1 MIKNHMITTKVIS
14 KYLYRKLGVRF
25 VKPGLSHII
34 IRPSIIS
41 SFKSL
46 ISVAKMEKST
56 KDLE

>member
-1 MIKNHMITTKVIS
+1 MITTEVIS
-14 KYLYRKLGVRF
+14 KQLYRKLGIRF

-34 IRPSIIS
+34 IRPFIIS

-46 ISVAKMEKST
+46 ISVAKMEKAT